1 MNNMDY
7 VVNKVLKVLRE
18 DIKKKT
24 NGYDGIGTVKRIDGD
39 IAWVQLDKNNPTLTP
54 VRISGAACKKEDVV
68 RVRVS
73 NGTAFIQGND
83 THAPTDDS
91 KANEADS
98 KAVQAL
104 DAATEIRAIA
114 EEAIQGNTENAENF
128 AQAIMAVNSDIE
140 NLQEQIDGNIT
151 SWFYNVDPAMDRP
164 PVTTDPAD
172 PDATGWDT
180 DEKKNNH
187 LGDLYYNVDSGKV
200 WRFVFSNGA
209 YSWSAVEDSD
219 VTRALEIAS
228 RAQDTAD
235 SKRRVFVTTPVVPYD
250 VGDLWVQGSGG
261 DIMRCVQAK
270 TSAGSYS
277 ASDWIKASKYTD
289 DSALTTWINGEFA
302 TTIQELETGIADA
315 KVETF
320 YQSTN
325 PATNWTAAQKQEHAG
340 DLWYDT
346 SANKYYRYNGS
357 AWEEVKATPPQ
368 AVFDRIDGKATIFVG
383 STTPSNP
390 QAGDLWLK
398 SANDDILTYVNGN
411 WVKYN
416 KYTDNTRANEAYD
429 RASAALTS
437 ANGKNKVYHQT
448 SQPSGGTYI
457 SGDTWFDTDDGY
469 KMYTY
474 NGTSWVAE
482 QFGNAAIADLSITN
496 GKIANATIQSAKIS
510 GLDVGKLTGGYIDAS
525 HINAAEISIGQ
536 SQVTGLVADLASKAD
551 SSDVPTK
558 VSDLTNDS
566 GFQNATQVES
576 AITSKGYQTA
586 AQVSSAITS
595 GISGKADKTAT
606 VTATVSVY
614 YRSTSSTAPSK
625 PTSSTTIGTSATT
638 DNAWEYVMPQPK
650 RDRYF
655 YTCERYTYANGDI
668 AYSTVRAL
676 ASETYAS
683 KWVSS
688 NDNTYIDGGRLY
700 ANSVTADKIV
710 TSGITIAQSQ
720 VTDLTTALAGKANTS
735 SVPTK
740 VSQLTNDSSFATTG
754 QVSTAKSEAISTASS
769 DATTKANNAKTSAIN
784 TASADATSKA
794 NAAAQT
800 ATSYIQADS
809 NGIKIAK
816 TVGSATTYTWIDST
830 SYQVYKDGAS
840 ISSFSDAIRLGK
852 LSAENLYFTS
862 ANSEGTLAFR
872 NGTSTT
878 CAIIGD
884 SDSGMMTLQTGNGAN
899 QVVMTTGSVDY
910 ATFNNGSATL
920 NGTLSVAKKLT
931 AGAINNSLF
940 AVTSETFEYS
950 TTYGAGNQ
958 EKTTSAVTKSGYYPL
973 GVVGFNANQ
982 AGWVVRRCY
991 LTDKGSGTCKV
1002 YFNIRNTT
1010 STKYAIT
1017 FTVHIL
1023 WVKITA

>member
-91 KANEADS
+91 KANEADT
-98 KAVQAL
+98 KAVMAL

-114 EEAIQGNTENAENF
+114 EEAIQGNTENAESF

-346 SANKYYRYNGS
+346 SANKYYRYSGS

-429 RASAALTS
+429 RASTALTS

-448 SQPSGGTYI
+448 YTPTTAQGPFRT
-457 SGDTWFDTDDGY
+457 GDTWFDTDDGY

-510 GLDVGKLTGGYIDAS
+510 GLDVGKLTGGYIDAG
-525 HINAAEISIGQ
+525 HINVGAITIGQ
-536 SQVTGLVADLASKAD
+536 SQVTNLTTDLAAKAD
-551 SSDVPTK
+551 
-558 VSDLTNDS
+558 
-566 GFQNATQVES
+566 
-576 AITSKGYQTA
+576 
-586 AQVSSAITS
+586 
-595 GISGKADKTAT
+595 
-606 VTATVSVY
+606 
-614 YRSTSSTAPSK
+614 
-625 PTSSTTIGTSATT
+625 
-638 DNAWEYVMPQPK
+638 
-650 RDRYF
+650 
-655 YTCERYTYANGDI
+655 
-668 AYSTVRAL
+668 
-676 ASETYAS
+676 
-683 KWVSS
+683 
-688 NDNTYIDGGRLY
+688 
-700 ANSVTADKIV
+700 
-710 TSGITIAQSQ
+710 
-720 VTDLTTALAGKANTS
+720 TS

-784 TASADATSKA
+784 TASADATTKA
-794 NAAAQT
+794 NAAAKT
-800 ATSYIQADS
+800 ASDFIGVDTS
-809 NGIKIAK
+809 GIKIAK
-816 TVGSATTYTWIDST
+816 NVASATTYTWVDST
-830 SYQVYKDGAS
+830 SFQVYKGGAS
-840 ISSFSDAIRLGK
+840 ITSISDAIRLGK

-862 ANSEGTLAFR
+862 ANNEGTLAFR

-910 ATFNNGSATL
+910 ATFNNGSAEL

-958 EKTTSAVTKSGYYPL
+958 EKTTAAVTKSGYYPL